1 MIIKRPFPPTASA
14 HPMPLCSRW
23 CPRLVSART
32 LRAAHPGEHPTRV
45 CPRRPAPPGAT
56 PRRHVEGE
64 RVCPRLWG
72 AHNKTWRAARVMA
85 LESGAAPRAP
95 RWHPA
100 PRAAAACSSRWWRR
114 LPVTQPQAGP
124 VSPPACGRPPGAG
137 WGRRPEARGTAGG
150 EEALAGMPQE
160 KGLYIS
166 YTLSARYGRT
176 LPIACG
182 GVKSAPAWTTP
193 LLSISNGLGK

>member
-1 MIIKRPFPPTASA
+1 MSI
-14 HPMPLCSRW
+14 
-23 CPRLVSART
+23 PREAY
-32 LRAAHPGEHPTRV
+32 
-45 CPRRPAPPGAT
+45 
-56 PRRHVEGE
+56 HVEGE

-72 AHNKTWRAARVMA
+72 PTKNHGVPHASWRWSQGQRP
-85 LESGAAPRAP
+85 GPPGGTPPRA
-95 RWHPA
+95 R
-100 PRAAAACSSRWWRR
+100 RR

>member
-1 MIIKRPFPPTASA
+1 MWKVSVCVHDCGGPQKTMACRTRHGAGVRGSA
-14 HPMPLCSRW
+14 LGPQ
-23 CPRLVSART
+23 V
-32 LRAAHPGEHPTRV
+32 
-45 CPRRPAPPGAT
+45 APT
-56 PRRHVEGE
+56 PRAE
-64 RVCPRLWG
+64 
-72 AHNKTWRAARVMA
+72 
-85 LESGAAPRAP
+85 
-95 RWHPA
+95 
-100 PRAAAACSSRWWRR
+100 AACSSRWWRR